1 MVPTHVEVKVQFIS
15 ENFSKI
21 NLSDHLKKS
30 ISKVTYVDLKFV
42 ESKKNIPVKEIHHVT
57 MFYLSIFHCM
67 LISRSGPIILLI
79 FS

>member
-1 MVPTHVEVKVQFIS
+1 MVPTHVEVKVQSIA
-15 ENFSKI
+15 ENLSKI

-42 ESKKNIPVKEIHHVT
+42 ESKKNPVKEIHHVT
-57 MFYLSIFHCM
+57 KFCLSIFHCM

>member
-1 MVPTHVEVKVQFIS
+1 MVPTHVEVKVQSIA

-42 ESKKNIPVKEIHHVT
+42 ESKKKIFLLKR
-57 MFYLSIFHCM
+57 SIT
-67 LISRSGPIILLI
+67 
-79 FS
+79 